1 MLSRWLVSCSVA
13 LLVFAAVLPIVAQ
26 LDSNARTERARR
38 YLARLGTGK
47 DVVVTVDNG
56 SKVNGNVLSIGNG
69 SFEVRSTDH
78 SRSTTIAF
86 SDVKEIKRPELSRR
100 VKIGILVAGLA
111 EVLLVIAESIPV
123 GSGFH

>member
-1 MLSRWLVSCSVA
+1 
-13 LLVFAAVLPIVAQ
+13 LVFAAVLPIVAQ